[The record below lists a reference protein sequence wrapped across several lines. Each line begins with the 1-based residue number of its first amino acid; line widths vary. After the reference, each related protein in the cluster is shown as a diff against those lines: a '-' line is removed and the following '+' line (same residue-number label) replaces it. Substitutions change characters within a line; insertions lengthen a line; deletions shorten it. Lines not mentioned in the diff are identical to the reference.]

1 MTILRTVH
9 RLFLLVAMLAIV
21 IGPMSIGLAGSAMA
35 SSGAATMKGMASAMP
50 GMQMAKDMPC
60 CPDEQPVKP
69 DCTKG
74 CPLALVCT
82 TSILAHAPD
91 SSHGWSFAVK
101 WQSHRYDLLPTSQLM
116 SALVEPPARPPKA

>member
-1 MTILRTVH
+1 MTFFGSAH
-9 RLFLLVAMLAIV
+9 RLLLLVAMLAVI

-35 SSGAATMKGMASAMP
+35 SSGAVTMEDMASAMP
-50 GMQMAKDMPC
+50 GMQMAEDMPC

-69 DCTKG
+69 DCARG

-82 TSILAHAPD
+82 TSIFGHAPD
-91 SSHGWSFAVK
+91 SHAWSFSIS
-101 WQSHRYDLLPTSQLM
+101 WQSHRYDLLPASQRM